1 METLI
6 RIRKGDTCIV
16 ACDNSLIYAIALEDF
31 IGVKKDG
38 EDYYEYPSI
47 FRFISVDHVSA
58 KWTWTYTSF
67 KRRLEYDKIQS
78 DHINGQYVH
87 SRVVSYP
94 MNLLSKEKQKSI
106 TEFKTKF
113 KL

>member
-6 RIRKGDTCIV
+6 RVRKGDTCVI
-16 ACDNSLIYAIALEDF
+16 ACSNSLYYALALEDF
-31 IGVKKDG
+31 IGIK
-38 EDYYEYPSI
+38 EDKEDHYKYPSI
-47 FRFISVDHVSA
+47 FRFITVDSVCTHWS
-58 KWTWTYTSF
+58 WSYTSF

-87 SRVVSYP
+87 SRIAPYP